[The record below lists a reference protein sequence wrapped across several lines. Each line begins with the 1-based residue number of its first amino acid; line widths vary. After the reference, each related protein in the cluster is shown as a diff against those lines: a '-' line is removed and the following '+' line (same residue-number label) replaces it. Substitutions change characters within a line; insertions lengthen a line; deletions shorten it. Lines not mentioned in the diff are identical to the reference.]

1 MLLLAEAL
9 LGVVVLAEVVLG
21 AALLVADVDCGA
33 SGVSREH
40 PLTPLI
46 ATTTAHALKQ
56 RTTLERCTA
65 AKPKGTKDTKTYL

>member
-1 MLLLAEAL
+1 MVLLAEAL
-9 LGVVVLAEVVLG
+9 LDVVVLAEVVLG

-40 PLTPLI
+40 ALTLLI

-56 RTTLERCTA
+56 RITLERCAA